1 MARKSNSVGRAP
13 SVGEINDIYRK
24 LLTVVDSALDG
35 EVDPET
41 GERNPPTAAVMET
54 ARKIISDARIT
65 PSQDVEE
72 RIRDVDNHLPMLR
85 ESLKSEF

>member
-35 EVDPET
+35 EVDSET
-41 GERNPPTAAVMET
+41 GERKPPTAAVMET

-72 RIRDVDNHLPMLR
+72 RIRDVDNRLPMLR
-85 ESLKSEF
+85 ESLKTEF

>member
-41 GERNPPTAAVMET
+41 GERKSPTAAVMET

-72 RIRDVDNHLPMLR
+72 RIRDVDNRLPMLR
-85 ESLKSEF
+85 ESLKTEF